1 MAEPTQEQR
10 PNSGGRAN
18 LRLWPKGVSG
28 NPGGRP
34 RGRSVSAR
42 LRALLE
48 GTAVGGQPLP
58 DGKAVADLVAEVI
71 LTHAL
76 KGDPRFVALLL
87 DRVEGKVTERVEAE
101 VNQAGA
107 GRIKI
112 IKVVRPAGGDPGPN
126 RDGRPTVKNGAETVP
141 PT

>member
-1 MAEPTQEQR
+1 MAGPTQEQR
-10 PNSGGRAN
+10 PNSGGRAT
-18 LRLWPKGVSG
+18 LKPWPKGVSG

-48 GTAVGGQPLP
+48 GTAVGGKPLP
-58 DGKAVADLVAEVI
+58 DGKAVANLVAEVI

-87 DRVEGKVTERVEAE
+87 DRVEGKVKERVEAE
-101 VNQAGA
+101 VNQAVA

-112 IKVVRPAGGDPGPN
+112 IQVAQPAGVDPDPD
-126 RDGRPTVKNGAETVP
+126 RDGRPA
-141 PT
+141 